1 MVSGVEGVYRQA
13 RAFTQHN
20 KHISNVVMSS
30 TRLQAS
36 DAEYIIV
43 IFVCIELFLLGRTS
57 AVNYNL
63 FDKVFQLYLS
73 CRRWRNSNNMIV
85 KISSFSE

>member
-1 MVSGVEGVYRQA
+1 MYIDRLGLSRSI
-13 RAFTQHN
+13 
-20 KHISNVVMSS
+20 ISIYLTLSWNS

-43 IFVCIELFLLGRTS
+43 LFVCIELFLLGRTS

-85 KISSFSE
+85 KVSSFSK